1 MISDSD
7 YTYYLV
13 DSKNRLVNVN
23 EKVKSRETYNFYQ
36 TPLSSNSG
44 IYNDYIESN
53 QYSVV
58 YVHLKKAI
66 LQSSDYL
73 SFVAIL
79 PSDAVVEDLTSWGAK
94 TFWIFTYGMSAN
106 NLYIKSDINSVV
118 SGYEPLNSGST
129 KVGYQFMGVSK
140 KANPSAAEDLCIL
153 ADKINSGET
162 YYWDSFA
169 RYDDSKYSYDEA
181 VADFKTNYPQFLGNN
196 EELEY
201 YSYKIN
207 YYNVDDGNAT
217 LRYSS
222 SINSAPTLKKSIIGN
237 VSDGLEP
244 PMFTM
249 TFMGWN
255 TKVDGSGKTYM
266 PGEKIELE
274 SANPI
279 IDLYAMWKE
288 DPLKT
293 EQIIFGESNPSGK
306 SGSLG
311 DNCKYIGLS
320 YSGTAESPWS
330 TSNSNLV
337 GGVISTSGL
346 FGQTNYGS
354 TLSITNIRTRPV
366 IISFDY
372 QINLNGGTIKIDGT
386 SVSANGSYSKEF
398 APAEKIDIY
407 IKSASTTDAT
417 KVTINNMY
425 VTASE

>member
-13 DSKNRLVNVN
+13 NSKNRLVNVD

-44 IYNDYIESN
+44 IYNNYIESN

-79 PSDAVVEDLTSWGAK
+79 PNDAVVEDLTSWGAK
-94 TFWIFTYGMSAN
+94 TFWLFTYAMSTD
-106 NLYIKSDINSVV
+106 NLNIKSDINSVV
-118 SGYEPLNSGST
+118 SGYGPLDYGST
-129 KVGYQFMGVSK
+129 KIGYQFMGVSK
-140 KANPSAAEDLCIL
+140 KANPNTAEDLCIL
-153 ADKINSGET
+153 ADKINNGET
-162 YYWDSFA
+162 YYCDSLA
-169 RYDDSKYSYDEA
+169 RYADSKYSYDEA

-207 YYNVDDGNAT
+207 YYDVDDGNAT

-279 IDLYAMWKE
+279 IDLYAVWKE
-288 DPLKT
+288 ELSK
-293 EQIIFGESNPSGK
+293 QVIFGTADSSGT
-306 SGSLG
+306 SGSI
-311 DNCKYIGLS
+311 DIEYKYIGLS
-320 YSGTAESPWS
+320 YSGTADSPWS
-330 TSNSNLV
+330 TSDSILV
-337 GGVISTSGL
+337 GTVKSSEGECNTTDY
-346 FGQTNYGS
+346 QS
-354 TLSITNIRTRPV
+354 TLSITNLCASSVTILFEYE
-366 IISFDY
+366 ID
-372 QINLNGGTIKIDGT
+372 LNGGTIQIDGT

>member
-23 EKVKSRETYNFYQ
+23 EKVKSRESYNFYQ
-36 TPLSSNSG
+36 TPLRSNSG

-94 TFWIFTYGMSAN
+94 TFWIFTYGMSTD
-106 NLYIKSDINSVV
+106 NLNIKSDINSVV
-118 SGYEPLNSGST
+118 SGYGPLNYASA
-129 KVGYQFMGVSK
+129 KFGYQFMGVSK

-162 YYWDSFA
+162 YYCDSFA

-222 SINSAPTLKKSIIGN
+222 SINSAPTLKKSITGN

-279 IDLYAMWKE
+279 IDLYAVWKE
-288 DPLKT
+288 ELSK
-293 EQIIFGESNPSGK
+293 QVIFGTADSSGT
-306 SGSLG
+306 SGSI
-311 DNCKYIGLS
+311 DIEYKYIGLS
-320 YSGTAESPWS
+320 YSGTADSPWS
-330 TSNSNLV
+330 TSDSILV
-337 GGVISTSGL
+337 GTVKSLEGECDTTHY
-346 FGQTNYGS
+346 QS
-354 TLSITNIRTRPV
+354 TLSITNLCTRPV